1 MTIAVESDN
10 IKQLLYFDGGVAGS
24 TPFLRTGHKKAPMM
38 MITGA
43 ANKPDY
49 V

>member
-10 IKQLLYFDGGVAGS
+10 IKQLLYSDV
-24 TPFLRTGHKKAPMM
+24 TLRKPTLLLRTRYKKAPV